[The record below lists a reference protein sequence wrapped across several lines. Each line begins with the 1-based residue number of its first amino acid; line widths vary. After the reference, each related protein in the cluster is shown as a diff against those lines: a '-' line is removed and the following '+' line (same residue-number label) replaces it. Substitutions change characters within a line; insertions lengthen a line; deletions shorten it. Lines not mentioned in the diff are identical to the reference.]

1 MSDNAVVV
9 FNDKLKDW
17 QREGYYVLL
26 NNFYNMREK
35 NIGFVVSVN
44 EQDQKFVFKLYVDK
58 VLDERH
64 YSYSEVDELISKID
78 QVIKS

>member
-1 MSDNAVVV
+1 MSDDAVVV

-17 QREGYYVLL
+17 QREGFYVLL

-44 EQDQKFVFKLYVDK
+44 EADQKFIFKLYINK
-58 VLDERH
+58 VLDEKH
-64 YSYSEVDELISKID
+64 YSYSEVNDLINKID
-78 QVIKS
+78 QVIRS

>member
-1 MSDNAVVV
+1 MSDNAIVT
-9 FNDKLKDW
+9 FTDKLKDW
-17 QREGYYVLL
+17 QREGFYVLL

-44 EQDQKFVFKLYVDK
+44 EPEEKFVFKLYVNK

-64 YSYSEVDELISKID
+64 YSYSEVNELIKKID
-78 QVIKS
+78 QVIRS

>member
-1 MSDNAVVV
+1 MSDDAVVV
-9 FNDKLKDW
+9 FNNKLKDW
-17 QREGYYVLL
+17 QREGFYVLL

-44 EQDQKFVFKLYVDK
+44 EADQTFVFKLYVNK

-64 YSYSEVDELISKID
+64 YKYSEVDELINKID
-78 QVIKS
+78 EVIRS

>member
-1 MSDNAVVV
+1 MSNAVET
-9 FNDKLKDW
+9 FTNKLKDW

-44 EQDQKFVFKLYVDK
+44 EAEQKFVYKLYVNK
-58 VLDERH
+58 VLDEKH
-64 YSYSEVDELISKID
+64 FAYDQVQDLISSID
-78 QVIKS
+78 TVIKS